1 MKKRQGIKAMR
12 LVTFE
17 HDDREKFG
25 PLIGD
30 EVADIS
36 ALSGSPSSLLATLQ
50 AGEQGFEA
58 IRSAIEVAPRIP
70 LSQIAF
76 LPPVPRPGK
85 IICLGLNY
93 AAHAAEGG
101 REKPD
106 YPNFF
111 MRSATSLVG
120 HGAPMRRP
128 RISQQLDFEAELAAI
143 IGRRVPRHTSTSDAL
158 SFVAGY
164 SCFNDGSVRDYQ
176 RRTPQWTIGKNFDCT
191 GPFGPAFVSVDE
203 LPPGATGLNIQSR
216 LNGTVMQNA
225 NTADMIFPVDETIML
240 LSQCMTL
247 EPGDVLVMGTPAGVG
262 FARTPPLWMKHGDMI
277 EIEIEGVGVLSNS
290 VIDEA

>member
-1 MKKRQGIKAMR
+1 MR

-17 HDDREKFG
+17 HDGREKFG

-36 ALSGSPSSLLATLQ
+36 ALSGAPSSLLATLQ

-58 IRSAIEVAPRIP
+58 ISSALEAAPRIP

-191 GPFGPAFVSVDE
+191 GPFGPAFVSADE